1 MRVTNIVKVDSKGR
15 VTIPLFVREALEIQ
29 EGRYLIAIADI
40 NKKEII
46 LTPVTS
52 SNKPI
57 FEIKVELKDKPGALA
72 EFSEKLKEMGLDQL
86 IVRCSTIKRGEIGEC
101 ISIVESI
108 NGSRNVR
115 LTADAIKNELEK
127 MDIVYFVSVK
137 QIEKV

>member
-40 NKKEII
+40 SKKEII

-52 SNKPI
+52 GNKPI

-72 EFSEKLKEMGLDQL
+72 EFSEKLKQLGLDQL

-101 ISIVESI
+101 ISIVEAV
-108 NGSRNVR
+108 GSRE
-115 LTADAIKNELEK
+115 TIDTDEIKRQLEE
-127 MDIVYFVSVK
+127 MDIIYFVSIK
-137 QIEKV
+137 PIEKV